1 MNNRNLF
8 LSAALLAC
16 ASASAFAQQSQP
28 ARAPA
33 APAARPAAQAPG
45 APRPAAQQAPQL
57 TPEQRAALAKQD
69 ADMTRGAQQVIALV
83 DGNRIGEVW
92 DGASPTM
99 KRVVTKDDF
108 IKNVTIDSNR
118 LGAPSASGKAVV
130 SRSQFAAGGQVPAGL
145 YINVNFPTKFAKAP
159 QPVRELVSFHLD
171 DDKTWRVSGYS
182 LR

>member
-1 MNNRNLF
+1 MNNRTLL
-8 LSAALLAC
+8 LSAALLAF
-16 ASASAFAQQSQP
+16 ASATAVAQQSQP

-33 APAARPAAQAPG
+33 QAARPATAPAARPAAQ
-45 APRPAAQQAPQL
+45 QQPQL
-57 TPEQRAALAKQD
+57 TAEQRAALAKQD
-69 ADMTRGAQQVIALV
+69 TDMTRGAQQVLALV
-83 DGNRIGEVW
+83 DANRVGEVW

-99 KRVVTKDDF
+99 KRVVTKDEF
-108 IKNVTIDSNR
+108 IKQVTIDRNR
-118 LGAPSASGKAVV
+118 LGAAASRGQAVV

>member
-1 MNNRNLF
+1 MNNRSLF

-16 ASASAFAQQSQP
+16 ASASVMAQQSQP

-33 APAARPAAQAPG
+33 QQTARPAAQTQPA
-45 APRPAAQQAPQL
+45 RPAAQQPQL

-83 DGNRIGEVW
+83 DANRIGEVW

-99 KRVVTKDDF
+99 KRLVSKDEF
-108 IKNVTIDSNR
+108 VKQVTIDRNR
-118 LGAPSASGKAVV
+118 LGAPAGRGQAGV

-145 YINVNFPTKFAKAP
+145 YINVSFPTKFAKAP
-159 QPVRELVSFHLD
+159 QQVRELVSFHLD

>member
-1 MNNRNLF
+1 MNNRMLL

-16 ASASAFAQQSQP
+16 ASATAFAQQSQP

-33 APAARPAAQAPG
+33 QAARPAAAP
-45 APRPAAQQAPQL
+45 AAARPAQPQL
-57 TPEQRAALAKQD
+57 TAEQRAALAKQD
-69 ADMTRGAQQVIALV
+69 ADMTRGAQQVLALV
-83 DGNRIGEVW
+83 DANRIGEVW

-99 KRVVTKDDF
+99 KRVVTKDEF
-108 IKNVTIDSNR
+108 IKQVTIDRNR
-118 LGAPSASGKAVV
+118 LGAAASRGQAVV

>member
-1 MNNRNLF
+1 MNNRSLF

-16 ASASAFAQQSQP
+16 ASASVMAQQSQP

-33 APAARPAAQAPG
+33 QQPARPAAQGQPAP
-45 APRPAAQQAPQL
+45 AAAQQPQL

-69 ADMTRGAQQVIALV
+69 ADMTRGAQQVLALV
-83 DGNRIGEVW
+83 DANRVGEVW

-99 KRVVTKDDF
+99 KRLVSKDEF
-108 IKNVTIDSNR
+108 IKQVTIDRNR
-118 LGAPSASGKAVV
+118 LGAPVSRGQAVI

>member
-1 MNNRNLF
+1 MNNRTLL
-8 LSAALLAC
+8 LSAVLLAC
-16 ASASAFAQQSQP
+16 ASASALAQQTQP
-28 ARAPA
+28 ARPPAPQTA
-33 APAARPAAQAPG
+33 RPGAPAPAARPAAQ
-45 APRPAAQQAPQL
+45 QPQL

-83 DGNRIGEVW
+83 DANRIGEVW
-92 DGASPTM
+92 DGASASM
-99 KRVVTKDDF
+99 KRLVTKDEF
-108 IKNVTIDSNR
+108 IKQVTIDRNR
-118 LGAPSASGKAVV
+118 LGTAGARGKAVV

>member
-1 MNNRNLF
+1 MNNRTLL

-16 ASASAFAQQSQP
+16 ASATAVAQQSQP

-33 APAARPAAQAPG
+33 QAARPATAPAARPAAQ
-45 APRPAAQQAPQL
+45 QQPQL
-57 TPEQRAALAKQD
+57 TAEQRAALAKQD
-69 ADMTRGAQQVIALV
+69 ADMTRGAQQVLALV
-83 DGNRIGEVW
+83 DANRVGEVW

-99 KRVVTKDDF
+99 KRVVTKDEF
-108 IKNVTIDSNR
+108 VKQVTIDRNR
-118 LGAPSASGKAVV
+118 LGAAASRGQAVV

>member
-1 MNNRNLF
+1 MNNRTLL

-16 ASASAFAQQSQP
+16 ASATAVAQQSQP

-33 APAARPAAQAPG
+33 QAARPATAPAARPAAQ
-45 APRPAAQQAPQL
+45 QQPQL
-57 TPEQRAALAKQD
+57 TAEQRAALAKQD
-69 ADMTRGAQQVIALV
+69 ADMTRGAQQVLALV
-83 DGNRIGEVW
+83 DANRVGEVW

-99 KRVVTKDDF
+99 KRVVTKDEF
-108 IKNVTIDSNR
+108 VKQVTIDRNR
-118 LGAPSASGKAVV
+118 LGAPGSRGQAVV

-145 YINVNFPTKFAKAP
+145 YINVNFPTKFTKAP

>member
-16 ASASAFAQQSQP
+16 ASATAVAQQSQP

-33 APAARPAAQAPG
+33 PQAARPAAPAQG
-45 APRPAAQQAPQL
+45 ARPAAAQQPAL

-83 DGNRIGEVW
+83 DGNRVGEVW

-99 KRVVTKDDF
+99 KRLVTKDEF
-108 IKNVTIDSNR
+108 VKQVTIDRNR
-118 LGAPSASGKAVV
+118 LGAPGARGKAVI

>member
-1 MNNRNLF
+1 MNKRSLF

-16 ASASAFAQQSQP
+16 ASASVMAQQSQP

-33 APAARPAAQAPG
+33 QQTARPAAQTQPA
-45 APRPAAQQAPQL
+45 RPAAQQPQL

-83 DGNRIGEVW
+83 DANRIGEVW

-99 KRVVTKDDF
+99 KRLVSKDEFVKQVTMDR
-108 IKNVTIDSNR
+108 NR
-118 LGAPSASGKAVV
+118 LGAPAGRGQAGV

-145 YINVNFPTKFAKAP
+145 YINVSFPTKFAKAP
-159 QPVRELVSFHLD
+159 QQVRELVSFHLD

>member
-1 MNNRNLF
+1 MNKRSLF
-8 LSAALLAC
+8 LSTALLAC
-16 ASASAFAQQSQP
+16 ASASVMAQQSQP

-33 APAARPAAQAPG
+33 QQTARPAAQTQPA
-45 APRPAAQQAPQL
+45 RPAAQQPQL

-83 DGNRIGEVW
+83 DANRIGEVW

-99 KRVVTKDDF
+99 KRLVSKDEFVKQVTMDR
-108 IKNVTIDSNR
+108 NR
-118 LGAPSASGKAVV
+118 LGAPAGRGQAGV

-145 YINVNFPTKFAKAP
+145 YINVSFPTKFAKAP
-159 QPVRELVSFHLD
+159 QQVRELVSFHLD

>member
-8 LSAALLAC
+8 LSAVLLAC
-16 ASASAFAQQSQP
+16 ASATAVAQQSQP

-33 APAARPAAQAPG
+33 PQTARPAAPAQG
-45 APRPAAQQAPQL
+45 ARPAAAQQPAL

-83 DGNRIGEVW
+83 DGNRVGEVW

-99 KRVVTKDDF
+99 KRMVTKDEF
-108 IKNVTIDSNR
+108 VKQVTIDRNR
-118 LGAPSASGKAVV
+118 LGAPASRGKAVI